1 MNLLNKMFTAKRGMA
16 NPSQAIIGVL
26 VAVVFVVSLIPTIV
40 TQIAGAENLTTT
52 QTTILNLVPLF
63 IIIGLLLT
71 VVKLTG
77 VGK

>member
-1 MNLLNKMFTAKRGMA
+1 MRMLSKLLTAKRGMA
-16 NPSQAIIGVL
+16 NPSKAIIGVL

-40 TQIAGAENLTTT
+40 TQIAGAENLTAT

-63 IIIGLLLT
+63 IIIGLLHA